1 VVECQPSKLFVAGS
15 IPVTRSKYMNLTE
28 QLIYLA
34 KEVESTD
41 PIDWGMLN
49 ISEDETYNLLAG
61 SVLEQYLLTDNDDRD
76 IVMLSVVLK
85 LTVENF
91 VLNLKLMQRNAL

>member
-1 VVECQPSKLFVAGS
+1 MVERGGWDHQAAGS
-15 IPVTRSKYMNLTE
+15 IPVTRSNYMNLTE

-41 PIDWGMLN
+41 PSDWGMLN
-49 ISEDETYNLLAG
+49 ISEDDTYQLLAG
-61 SVLEQYLLTDNDDRD
+61 SVLEQYLLTDSDSRD

-91 VLNLKLMQRNAL
+91 VLNLKLIQRNAL

>member
-1 VVECQPSKLFVAGS
+1 
-15 IPVTRSKYMNLTE
+15 MNLTE

-49 ISEDETYNLLAG
+49 ISEDDTYKLLAG
-61 SVLEQYLLTDNDDRD
+61 SVLEQYLLTDKDDRD

-91 VLNLKLMQRNAL
+91 VLNLKLAQLNAL